1 MFESQSFLHLTIGRQ
16 HAATYTEVRA
26 VKQKNLQRGTVDI
39 FSAVNKSEYKEQ
51 HLKQSEEFAI
61 KKKLGSGLKNNI
73 FFSVEDGAQK
83 CWNSFVL

>member
-39 FSAVNKSEYKEQ
+39 FSTVNKSEYKEQ
-51 HLKQSEEFAI
+51 QNS
-61 KKKLGSGLKNNI
+61 LKN
-73 FFSVEDGAQK
+73 SPLKKDLDKV
-83 CWNSFVL
+83 

>member
-39 FSAVNKSEYKEQ
+39 FSTVNKSEYKEQ
-51 HLKQSEEFAI
+51 QNS
-61 KKKLGSGLKNNI
+61 LKNSPLKKTWI
-73 FFSVEDGAQK
+73 RSEK
-83 CWNSFVL
+83 